1 MLQWIYIF
9 WNSADLYALV
19 PFTHPSITLVFLKMF
34 YSIFSKLA
42 MAISYSQNN

>member
-19 PFTHPSITLVFLKMF
+19 PFTHPSITLVFLKMS